1 MTIHV
6 SYVHGGEERLRC
18 FEVDG
23 RGELVPSSCPER
35 APDVPPEG
43 GPGVLAQAASWL
55 RAEAS
60 LALEGPLPAD
70 RIEARLA
77 QCRSCP
83 RLEPLPAPQVGWCT
97 ACGCPRSGRA
107 ELTVKATM
115 PAARCPEGRWAW

>member
-1 MTIHV
+1 MSQRATVATSDGLWVLELDAGSRSVRVV
-6 SYVHGGEERLRC
+6 SLTP
-18 FEVDG
+18 
-23 RGELVPSSCPER
+23 PSDAPQPGMLER
-35 APDVPPEG
+35 AS
-43 GPGVLAQAASWL
+43 SWL

-60 LALEGPLPAD
+60 LALEGPLPAEQV
-70 RIEARLA
+70 EARLS

-115 PAARCPEGRWAW
+115 PAAGCPEGRWG

>member
-23 RGELVPSSCPER
+23 RGELVPSPCPER
-35 APDVPPEG
+35 APDVPP
-43 GPGVLAQAASWL
+43 AASWL

-70 RIEARLA
+70 RVEARLA

-83 RLEPLPAPQVGWCT
+83 RLEPVPAPQVGWCT

-115 PAARCPEGRWAW
+115 PAAGCPEGMWE